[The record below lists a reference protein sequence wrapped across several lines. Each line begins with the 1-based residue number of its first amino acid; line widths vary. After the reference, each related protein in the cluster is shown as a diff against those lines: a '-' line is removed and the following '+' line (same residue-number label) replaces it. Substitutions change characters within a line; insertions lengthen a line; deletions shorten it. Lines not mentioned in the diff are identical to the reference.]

1 MILRDHLKKARRTE
15 HKMLPSHRRVYRWS
29 PFWYDGPKQPLSHHP
44 WSPMDQASFKRRVTA
59 LRARLDE
66 IAAGAV
72 WIIQPENRRYLS
84 GFKAEDTQFTE
95 SSGSLV
101 INDRMAVLLT
111 DSRYTTEAE
120 NEASDF
126 EVVTL
131 KKGLAEGF
139 PGVMAKV
146 KAASLGFEEEF
157 VTFGLYRD
165 VTEKLKALS
174 PPVSLVPLNGL
185 VEDLREV
192 KDEGEIKA
200 MEASAAMMSRI
211 LDQVIPWV
219 SPGLTEKEVA
229 WRIEDL
235 ARKSGAD
242 RLAFPAIVASGPN
255 SALPHAVPT
264 DRKLRE
270 GEPIVL
276 DVGVRLDGY
285 CCDMTR
291 TVFLGEPTA
300 EFKRIYA
307 IVRKAQLAALR
318 EIHPG
323 VQSDHPDGVARRII
337 AEAGFG
343 DFFGH
348 GLGHGVGLQTHERPR
363 LSPLKPVRLKE
374 KVVVTVEPGIYLPG
388 KGGVR
393 LEEMVV
399 VEKGGPRI
407 LTTNRSFY
415 EFSL

>member
-1 MILRDHLKKARRTE
+1 MDPTIYQ
-15 HKMLPSHRRVYRWS
+15 RRVATLRERLKS
-29 PFWYDGPKQPLSHHP
+29 TSAD
-44 WSPMDQASFKRRVTA
+44 TA
-59 LRARLDE
+59 
-66 IAAGAV
+66 

-95 SSGSLV
+95 SSGSLM
-101 INDRMAVLLT
+101 ISDNRAVLVT

-120 NEASDF
+120 HEALDF
-126 EVVTL
+126 EVITL

-139 PGVMAKV
+139 PEVMSRVGAKAV
-146 KAASLGFEEEF
+146 GFEEDF
-157 VTFGLYRD
+157 VTCRLFHD
-165 VTEKLKALS
+165 VQEKLTALS
-174 PPVSLVPLNGL
+174 PQIGLRPLNGL

-192 KDEGEIKA
+192 KDKEEIKA
-200 MEASAAMMSRI
+200 MEASAGMMSRI
-211 LDQVIPWV
+211 LDQVIPWI
-219 SPGLTEKEVA
+219 SPGLTEKQVA

-235 ARKSGAD
+235 ARKAGAD

-264 DRKLRE
+264 DRQLRE

-276 DVGVRLDGY
+276 DVGVRLEGY

-291 TVFLGEPTA
+291 TIFLGKPSA

-307 IVRKAQLAALR
+307 TVRKAQLAALD

-323 VQSDHPDGVARRII
+323 VQSDHPDRIARGII
-337 AEAGFG
+337 ADAGYG
-343 DFFGH
+343 DYFGH
-348 GLGHGVGLQTHERPR
+348 GLGHGVGLETHERPR

-374 KVVVTVEPGIYLPG
+374 NVVVTVEPGIYLPG

-407 LTTNRSFY
+407 LTNNRNFY
-415 EFSL
+415 DFPS

>member
-1 MILRDHLKKARRTE
+1 
-15 HKMLPSHRRVYRWS
+15 
-29 PFWYDGPKQPLSHHP
+29 
-44 WSPMDQASFKRRVTA
+44 MDQSNFKRRVAA
-59 LRARLDE
+59 LRERLNANPADT
-66 IAAGAV
+66 A

-101 INDRMAVLLT
+101 INDQWTVLVT

-120 NEASDF
+120 HEAMDF
-126 EVVTL
+126 EVITL

-139 PGVMAKV
+139 PEVMAKV
-146 KAASLGFEEEF
+146 KAKALGYEEDF
-157 VTFGLYRD
+157 VTCRLYRD
-165 VTEKLKALS
+165 VEEKLTALS
-174 PPVSLVPLNGL
+174 PPVGLSPLNGL

-192 KDEGEIKA
+192 KDEDEIKA
-200 MEASAAMMSRI
+200 MEASAGMMSRI

-235 ARKSGAD
+235 ARKAGAD

-264 DRKLRE
+264 DRRLRE

-276 DVGVRLDGY
+276 DVGVKLDGY

-291 TVFLGEPTA
+291 TIFLGEPTA

-307 IVRKAQLAALR
+307 IVRKAQLAALD
-318 EIHPG
+318 EIRPG
-323 VQSDHPDGVARRII
+323 LQSDHPDGVARRII
-337 AEAGFG
+337 AETGYG
-343 DFFGH
+343 DYFGH
-348 GLGHGVGLQTHERPR
+348 GLGHGVGLETHERPR
-363 LSPLKPVRLKE
+363 LSPLKPVRLRE
-374 KVVVTVEPGIYLPG
+374 NVVVTVEPGIYLPG

-399 VEKGGPRI
+399 VKKGRPRI

-415 EFSL
+415 EFSP

>member
-1 MILRDHLKKARRTE
+1 
-15 HKMLPSHRRVYRWS
+15 
-29 PFWYDGPKQPLSHHP
+29 
-44 WSPMDQASFKRRVTA
+44 MDQASFKRRVTA
-59 LRARLDE
+59 LRARLDG
-66 IAAGAV
+66 ISADTV

-146 KAASLGFEEEF
+146 KTESLGFEEDF

-165 VTEKLKALS
+165 VAEKLKTLS

-192 KDEGEIKA
+192 KDEGEIMA
-200 MEASAAMMSRI
+200 MDASAAMMSRI

-343 DFFGH
+343 DCFGH

-374 KVVVTVEPGIYLPG
+374 NVVVTVEPGIYLPG